1 MISPHEEQFSPPE
14 HPLQDGLHTFK
25 SGKKRPQLYVTGGV
39 MWMPVEML
47 HPIMVFTSGKPL
59 MIVNDKHGVDHAF
72 MRASDMIELLPKRKS
87 TIAAIATKHGISL

>member
-1 MISPHEEQFSPPE
+1 
-14 HPLQDGLHTFK
+14 
-25 SGKKRPQLYVTGGV
+25 
-39 MWMPVEML
+39 
-47 HPIMVFTSGKPL
+47 